1 MGTDDAEQLLD
12 REAVGMLLV
21 HRRDIVEPV
30 EIGQRL
36 QIGLGLDQLLGA
48 AMQQADMRV
57 DALDDFA
64 VQLQH
69 KAQNAMRRRMLRAE
83 IDGEVADVRCSPMSF
98 SPRLLRLLVAREHVV
113 GALPWREEV
122 ELGGIPA

>member
-1 MGTDDAEQLLD
+1 
-12 REAVGMLLV
+12 MLLV

-69 KAQNAMRRRMLRAE
+69 KAQHAMRRRMLRAE
-83 IDGEVADVRCSPMSF
+83 VDGEVADVP
-98 SPRLLRLLVAREHVV
+98 AR
-113 GALPWREEV
+113 PWRSPHLA
-122 ELGGIPA
+122 LGFAFSSPGST